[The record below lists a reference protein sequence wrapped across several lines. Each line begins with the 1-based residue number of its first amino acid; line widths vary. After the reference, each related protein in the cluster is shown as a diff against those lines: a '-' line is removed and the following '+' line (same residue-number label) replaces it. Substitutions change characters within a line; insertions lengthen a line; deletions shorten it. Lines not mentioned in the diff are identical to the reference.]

1 MDGVE
6 RRPLPGSHRRHG
18 SSRRYRLAVITITP
32 AVPTG
37 PGFLP
42 GAHEPGSMRAAI
54 LREYGEPLAIRELPD
69 PEPGPDEAVVRVDA
83 CGVCRS
89 DLHAWKGH
97 GEWAD
102 DRVPRGQVLG
112 HEPAGE
118 VVAVGDAVDRFASGD
133 RVVVPFSLGDGT
145 CPYCRRGHG
154 NVCADG
160 RALGFEPDAPGAF
173 AERVAIPAA
182 DYNLIERPSWLS
194 ARDAAALGCRYM
206 TAYHALVE
214 RAGLGA
220 GDHLAVHGCGGV
232 GLSAVQ
238 VGDALGARIVAVD
251 VDDDAL
257 SLASDLGADDL
268 VNPTDFGPGDDD
280 ADTAGGPDDDGA
292 PDATDDVPGRV
303 RDLTDGGADV
313 SVDALGIAET
323 CRNSVRSV
331 RPRGTHVQ
339 VGLTT
344 DEERGSV
351 SLPTDWMTRWEVSF
365 VGSRGMPPTSYDDLF
380 ALVEATDVDPGA
392 LVSAEVGLAAVS
404 DRLAAMD
411 DYEVRG
417 VEVVTEF

>member
-1 MDGVE
+1 
-6 RRPLPGSHRRHG
+6 
-18 SSRRYRLAVITITP
+18 
-32 AVPTG
+32 
-37 PGFLP
+37 
-42 GAHEPGSMRAAI
+42 MRAAI
-54 LREYGEPLAIRELPD
+54 LREYGEPLAVRDVPV
-69 PEPGPDEAVVRVDA
+69 PEPGPEEAVVRVEA

-89 DLHAWKGH
+89 DWHAWMGH

-118 VVAVGDAVDRFASGD
+118 VIAVGRSVDRFAPGD

-173 AERVAIPAA
+173 AERVAVPNA
-182 DYNLIERPSWLS
+182 DYNLVERPSWLD
-194 ARDAAALGCRYM
+194 ATAAAALGCRYM
-206 TAYHALVE
+206 TAYHALAE
-214 RAGLGA
+214 RADLSA
-220 GDHLAVHGCGGV
+220 GDRLAVHGCGGV

-238 VGDALGARIVAVD
+238 LGDALGARVVAVD

-257 SLASDLGADDL
+257 ALASDLGADAL
-268 VNPTDFGPGDDD
+268 VNPADIDAGGDAGTGDTDRGDDD
-280 ADTAGGPDDDGA
+280 AATAVA
-292 PDATDDVPGRV
+292 ERI
-303 RDLTDGGADV
+303 RDLTNGGADV

-344 DEERGSV
+344 EAERGEV

-380 ALVEATDVDPGA
+380 AFLEATDVDPGA
-392 LVSAEVGLAAVS
+392 LVSDEIGLSAVS
-404 DRLAAMD
+404 DRLAALGE
-411 DYEVRG
+411 YEVHG
-417 VEVVTEF
+417 VEVVTEFAD

>member
-1 MDGVE
+1 
-6 RRPLPGSHRRHG
+6 
-18 SSRRYRLAVITITP
+18 
-32 AVPTG
+32 
-37 PGFLP
+37 
-42 GAHEPGSMRAAI
+42 MRAAI
-54 LREYGEPLAIRELPD
+54 LREYGEPLTVRDVPA
-69 PEPGPDEAVVRVDA
+69 PEPGPDEAVVRVAA

-89 DLHAWKGH
+89 DWHAWMGH

-118 VVAVGDAVDRFASGD
+118 VIAVGDAVDRFTPGD

-145 CPYCRRGHG
+145 CRYCRQGHG

-160 RALGFEPDAPGAF
+160 SALGFEPDVPGAF
-173 AERVAIPAA
+173 AERMAVPRA

-214 RAGLGA
+214 RAGLAA
-220 GDHLAVHGCGGV
+220 GDRLAVHGCGGV
-232 GLSAVQ
+232 GLSAIQ
-238 VGDALGARIVAVD
+238 LADAVGARVIAVD
-251 VDDDAL
+251 VDDETL
-257 SLASDLGADDL
+257 SLAGDLGADEL
-268 VNPTDFGPGDDD
+268 VNSTEL
-280 ADTAGGPDDDGA
+280 GPDDDDDAGGD
-292 PDATDDVPGRV
+292 PDAADDVPGRIGD
-303 RDLTDGGADV
+303 RTDGGADI

-323 CRNSVRSV
+323 CRNSIRSV

-344 DEERGSV
+344 EAERGEV

-365 VGSRGMPPTSYDDLF
+365 VGARGMPPTSYDDLF
-380 ALVEATDVDPGA
+380 ALLESTDVDPGA
-392 LVSAEVGLAAVS
+392 LVSDEVGLSAVS

-411 DYEVRG
+411 DYDVRG